1 MEKDETIILRNL
13 QIGYPLKHGSKV
25 VASGINATL
34 QSGQLTCLLGSN
46 GVGKSTLLRTLS
58 AFQPALSGEVLLLG
72 KSINDY
78 SPRQLSQ
85 LIGVVLT
92 EKPDAR
98 HMTVRELVSLGRSPY
113 TGFWGTLN
121 ADDHSIV
128 EESIHLVGIEA
139 LSSRTISTLSDGER
153 QKAMIAKALAQ
164 QTDIIFLDEPTAF
177 LDFPSKVEVMQLLRR
192 LAATLGK
199 TIFMSTHD
207 LELALQ
213 MADTLWLMQT
223 TDNST
228 SSMTEDCSLKVGSP
242 RELANEGILSSFI
255 NRQGI
260 SFSPSDFRIK
270 VER

>member
-1 MEKDETIILRNL
+1 
-13 QIGYPLKHGSKV
+13 
-25 VASGINATL
+25 
-34 QSGQLTCLLGSN
+34 
-46 GVGKSTLLRTLS
+46 
-58 AFQPALSGEVLLLG
+58 
-72 KSINDY
+72 
-78 SPRQLSQ
+78 
-85 LIGVVLT
+85 
-92 EKPDAR
+92 
-98 HMTVRELVSLGRSPY
+98 
-113 TGFWGTLN
+113 
-121 ADDHSIV
+121 
-128 EESIHLVGIEA
+128 
-139 LSSRTISTLSDGER
+139 
-153 QKAMIAKALAQ
+153 
-164 QTDIIFLDEPTAF
+164 
-177 LDFPSKVEVMQLLRR
+177 MQLLRR

-228 SSMTEDCSLKVGSP
+228 GSMTEDCSLKVGSP